1 MEHMDWQ
8 TPEDSFPTD
17 FITDAQLRAL
27 IGRPPISGAWRDGDP
42 VGERRF
48 LPIGTV
54 TTEAGAEIPHA
65 RMAYEQFGEL
75 NAAGDNA
82 ILVFHAL
89 TGDSHLVGPAGPG
102 HPTDGWWT
110 EIVGP
115 GRALD
120 TDQYC
125 VIAPN
130 VLGGCQGSTGPAS
143 LGPGR
148 REWGARFPYLTIRDQ
163 VSAAAAFADALGVAR
178 FAAVI
183 GGSMGGMH
191 ALEWAIRFPERTE
204 RLAVIAAPPVTTAD
218 QIGLNLVQL
227 EAIRSDPAYRD
238 GDYYDTP
245 DGVGPH
251 HGLATARRMA
261 LLNYRSFTELNE
273 RFGRAWQSAVSP
285 LGSGG
290 RFAVES
296 YLDFHGN
303 KFTRRFDAGSYLTLV
318 QAMNS
323 HDVGRGRG
331 GVERALS
338 TVTMPTVVLGIP
350 SDRLFTI
357 DGQREI
363 ARLVP
368 GNIDGDEPAVI
379 DSPFGHDAFLIEH
392 ERVGEQLIRLL
403 KTVVET
409 APERAHSPS

>member
-1 MEHMDWQ
+1 MDWQ

-42 VGERRF
+42 VGSRKF
-48 LPIGTV
+48 LPIGDFV
-54 TTEAGAEIPHA
+54 TEAGDTLPGA
-65 RMAYEQFGEL
+65 RIAYETFGDL
-75 NAAGDNA
+75 SPARDNA

-89 TGDSHLVGPAGPG
+89 TGDSHLAGPAGPG
-102 HPTDGWWT
+102 HPTDGWWA

-115 GRALD
+115 GKALD
-120 TDQYC
+120 TDRYC

-143 LGPGR
+143 LDPSG
-148 REWGARFPYLTIRDQ
+148 REWGGRFPYLTIRDQ
-163 VSAAAAFADALGVAR
+163 VNAAARFVDGLGIDR
-178 FAAVI
+178 FRAVV
-183 GGSMGGMH
+183 GGSVGGMH
-191 ALEWAIRFPERTE
+191 ALEWQLSHPDRTD

-227 EAIRSDPAYRD
+227 EAIRSDPAFR
-238 GDYYDTP
+238 GGNYYDAP

-251 HGLATARRMA
+251 HGLATARRLA
-261 LLNYRSFTELNE
+261 LLNYRSNTELDE

-285 LGSGG
+285 LGGGG

-303 KFTRRFDAGSYLTLV
+303 KFTRRFDAGSYVALV

-323 HDVGRGRG
+323 HDIGRGRG
-331 GVERALS
+331 GVEAALQRLEL
-338 TVTMPTVVLGIP
+338 PTLVLGIP

-357 DGQREI
+357 DGQDLI
-363 ARLVP
+363 AEHAP
-368 GNIDGDEPAVI
+368 GSLDGDRATRI
-379 DSPFGHDAFLIEH
+379 DSPFGHDAFLIESAL
-392 ERVGEQLIRLL
+392 VGAQLERLL
-403 KTVVET
+403 
-409 APERAHSPS
+409 AA

>member
-1 MEHMDWQ
+1 MDWQ

-27 IGRPPISGAWRDGDP
+27 MGRPPISGAWRDGDP
-42 VGERRF
+42 VGDRRF
-48 LPIGTV
+48 VSIGALR
-54 TTEAGAEIPHA
+54 TESGAELPSVRI
-65 RMAYEQFGEL
+65 AYESFGEL
-75 NAAGDNA
+75 NAARDNA

-89 TGDSHLVGPAGPG
+89 TGDSHLVGTAGPG

-120 TDQYC
+120 TDRFC
-125 VIAPN
+125 IIAPN

-143 LGPGR
+143 LAPGGQ
-148 REWGARFPYLTIRDQ
+148 EWGGRFPYLTIRDQ
-163 VSAAAAFADALGVAR
+163 VAATARFADALGIAK
-178 FAAVI
+178 FHSVI

-191 ALEWAIRFPERTE
+191 ALEWGIAHRERVD

-227 EAIRSDPAYRD
+227 EAIRSDPSYRD
-238 GDYYDTP
+238 GNYYDAP
-245 DGVGPH
+245 DGIGPH
-251 HGLATARRMA
+251 HGLATARRLA
-261 LLNYRSFTELNE
+261 LLNYRSNTELDE
-273 RFGRAWQSAVSP
+273 RFGRSWQSAVSP
-285 LGSGG
+285 LGGGG

-303 KFTRRFDAGSYLTLV
+303 KFTRRFDAGSYVALV

-331 GVERALS
+331 GVATALA
-338 TVTMPTVVLGIP
+338 TLDLPTLVIGIP

-357 DGQREI
+357 DGQDEI
-363 ARLVP
+363 ARHAP
-368 GNIDGDEPAVI
+368 GSLDGDRATRI
-379 DSPFGHDAFLIEH
+379 DSPFGHDAFLIEF
-392 ERVGEQLIRLL
+392 ERVGAQLVRLL
-403 KTVVET
+403 ET
-409 APERAHSPS
+409 APAA

>member
-1 MEHMDWQ
+1 MDWQ

-42 VGERRF
+42 VGSRKF
-48 LPIGTV
+48 LPIGDFV
-54 TTEAGAEIPHA
+54 TEAGDTLPGA
-65 RMAYEQFGEL
+65 RIAYEIFGEL
-75 NAAGDNA
+75 TPARDNA

-89 TGDSHLVGPAGPG
+89 TGDSHLAGPAGPG
-102 HPTDGWWT
+102 HPTDGWWA

-115 GRALD
+115 GKALD
-120 TDQYC
+120 TDRYC

-143 LGPGR
+143 LDPSG
-148 REWGARFPYLTIRDQ
+148 REWGGRFPYLTIRDQ
-163 VSAAAAFADALGVAR
+163 VNAAARFVDELGIAR
-178 FAAVI
+178 FRAVI
-183 GGSMGGMH
+183 GGSVGGMH
-191 ALEWAIRFPERTE
+191 ALEWQLSHPDRAD

-227 EAIRSDPAYRD
+227 EAIRSDPAFR
-238 GDYYDTP
+238 GGNYYDAP

-251 HGLATARRMA
+251 HGLATARRLA
-261 LLNYRSFTELNE
+261 LLNYRSNTELDE

-285 LGSGG
+285 LGGGG

-303 KFTRRFDAGSYLTLV
+303 KFTRRFDAGSYVALV

-331 GVERALS
+331 GVAAALQRLEL
-338 TVTMPTVVLGIP
+338 PTLVLGIP

-357 DGQREI
+357 DGQDLI
-363 ARLVP
+363 AEHAP
-368 GNIDGDEPAVI
+368 GSLDGDRATRI
-379 DSPFGHDAFLIEH
+379 DSPFGHDAFLIEFAL
-392 ERVGEQLIRLL
+392 VGAQLERLL
-403 KTVVET
+403 
-409 APERAHSPS
+409 AA

>member
-1 MEHMDWQ
+1 MDWQ

-42 VGERRF
+42 VGSRKF
-48 LPIGTV
+48 LPIGDFV
-54 TTEAGAEIPHA
+54 TEAGDTLPGA
-65 RMAYEQFGEL
+65 RIAYETFGDL
-75 NAAGDNA
+75 SPARDNA

-89 TGDSHLVGPAGPG
+89 TGDSHLAGPAGPG
-102 HPTDGWWT
+102 HPTDGWWA

-115 GRALD
+115 GKALD
-120 TDQYC
+120 TDRFC

-143 LGPGR
+143 LDPSG
-148 REWGARFPYLTIRDQ
+148 REWGGRFPYLTIRDQ
-163 VSAAAAFADALGVAR
+163 VNAAARFVDELGIAR
-178 FAAVI
+178 FRAVI
-183 GGSMGGMH
+183 GGSVGGMH
-191 ALEWAIRFPERTE
+191 ALEWQLSHPDRAD

-227 EAIRSDPAYRD
+227 EAIRSDPAFR
-238 GDYYDTP
+238 GGNYYDAP

-251 HGLATARRMA
+251 HGLATARRLA
-261 LLNYRSFTELNE
+261 LLNYRSNTELDE

-285 LGSGG
+285 LGGGG

-303 KFTRRFDAGSYLTLV
+303 KFTRRFDAGSYVALV

-331 GVERALS
+331 GVAAALQRLEL
-338 TVTMPTVVLGIP
+338 PTLVLGIP

-357 DGQREI
+357 DGQDLI
-363 ARLVP
+363 AEHAP
-368 GNIDGDEPAVI
+368 GSLDGDRATRI
-379 DSPFGHDAFLIEH
+379 DSPFGHDAFLIESGL
-392 ERVGEQLIRLL
+392 VGAQLERLL
-403 KTVVET
+403 
-409 APERAHSPS
+409 AA

>member
-1 MEHMDWQ
+1 MDWQ

-27 IGRPPISGAWRDGDP
+27 YGRPPISGGWRDGDP
-42 VGERRF
+42 VGERQF
-48 LPIGTV
+48 VSIGAFQ
-54 TTEAGAEIPHA
+54 TEAGTELPHV
-65 RMAYEQFGEL
+65 RMSYESFGEL
-75 NAAGDNA
+75 NAARDNA
-82 ILVFHAL
+82 VLVFHAL
-89 TGDSHLVGPAGPG
+89 TGDSHLVGQAGPG
-102 HPTDGWWT
+102 HSTDGWWS

-115 GRALD
+115 GKALD
-120 TDQYC
+120 TSKYF

-143 LGPGR
+143 LDPNGH
-148 REWGARFPYLTIRDQ
+148 EWGGRFPYLTIRDQ
-163 VSAAAAFADALGVAR
+163 VHATAAFTDALGIER
-178 FAAVI
+178 FHSVV

-191 ALEWAIRFPERTE
+191 ALEWALIFPDRLE

-227 EAIRSDPAYRD
+227 EAIRSDPAYR
-238 GDYYDTP
+238 GGNYYDAP

-251 HGLATARRMA
+251 HGLATARRLA
-261 LLNYRSFTELNE
+261 LLNYRSHTELDE

-285 LGSGG
+285 LGGGG

-303 KFTRRFDAGSYLTLV
+303 KFTRRFDANSYLTLV

-323 HDVGRGRG
+323 HDIGRGRG
-331 GVERALS
+331 GVVEALS
-338 TVTMPTVVLGIP
+338 RLTLPTLVLGIP

-357 DGQREI
+357 AGQDQI
-363 ARLVP
+363 ARHAP
-368 GNIDGDEPAVI
+368 GNLDGDTATRL

-392 ERVGEQLIRLL
+392 EMVSAQLRRLL
-403 KTVVET
+403 
-409 APERAHSPS
+409 AL

>member
-1 MEHMDWQ
+1 MDWQ

-42 VGERRF
+42 VGSRKF
-48 LPIGTV
+48 LPIGDFV
-54 TTEAGAEIPHA
+54 TEAGDTLPGA
-65 RMAYEQFGEL
+65 RIAYETFGDL
-75 NAAGDNA
+75 SPARDNA

-89 TGDSHLVGPAGPG
+89 TGDSHLAGPAGPG
-102 HPTDGWWT
+102 HPTDGWWA

-115 GRALD
+115 GKALD
-120 TDQYC
+120 TDRYC

-143 LGPGR
+143 LDPSG
-148 REWGARFPYLTIRDQ
+148 REWGGRFPYLTIRDQ
-163 VSAAAAFADALGVAR
+163 VNAAARFVDGLGIDR
-178 FAAVI
+178 FRAVV
-183 GGSMGGMH
+183 GGSVGGMH
-191 ALEWAIRFPERTE
+191 ALEWQLSHPDRTD

-227 EAIRSDPAYRD
+227 EAIRSDPAFR
-238 GDYYDTP
+238 GGNYYDAP

-251 HGLATARRMA
+251 HGLATARRLA
-261 LLNYRSFTELNE
+261 LLNYRSNTELDE

-285 LGSGG
+285 LGGGG

-303 KFTRRFDAGSYLTLV
+303 KFTRRFDAGSYVALV

-323 HDVGRGRG
+323 HDIGRGRG
-331 GVERALS
+331 GVEAALQRLEL
-338 TVTMPTVVLGIP
+338 PTLVLGIP

-357 DGQREI
+357 DGQDLI
-363 ARLVP
+363 AEHAP
-368 GNIDGDEPAVI
+368 GSLDGDRATRIE
-379 DSPFGHDAFLIEH
+379 SPFGHDAFLIESAL
-392 ERVGEQLIRLL
+392 VGAQLERLL
-403 KTVVET
+403 
-409 APERAHSPS
+409 AA

>member
-1 MEHMDWQ
+1 MDWQ

-42 VGERRF
+42 VGGREFVR
-48 LPIGTV
+48 IGTV
-54 TTEAGAEIPHA
+54 ATEAGAEIPHV
-65 RMAYEQFGEL
+65 RIAYERFGEL
-75 NAAGDNA
+75 NEAKDNA

-89 TGDSHLVGPAGPG
+89 TGDSHLVGPASAG
-102 HPTDGWWT
+102 HSTDGWWD

-115 GRALD
+115 GKALD
-120 TDQYC
+120 TDRFC
-125 VIAPN
+125 IIAPN

-143 LGPGR
+143 LDPEGH
-148 REWGARFPYLTIRDQ
+148 EWGGRFPFLTIRDQ
-163 VSAAAAFADALGVAR
+163 VHATAAFADAIGIDH
-178 FAAVI
+178 FHTVI

-191 ALEWAIRFPERTE
+191 ALEWQIMYPERSS

-227 EAIRSDPAYRD
+227 EAIRSDPAWR
-238 GDYYDTP
+238 GGNYYDSP

-251 HGLATARRMA
+251 HGLATARRLA
-261 LLNYRSFTELNE
+261 LLNYRSNTELDE

-285 LGSGG
+285 LGGGG

-303 KFTRRFDAGSYLTLV
+303 KFTRRFDANSYLTLV

-331 GVERALS
+331 GVRAALS
-338 TVTMPTVVLGIP
+338 TVTVPTLVLGIP
-350 SDRLFTI
+350 SDRLFTL
-357 DGQREI
+357 DGQDQI
-363 ARLVP
+363 ALHTP
-368 GNIDGDEPAVI
+368 GSIDGDLATRI

-392 ERVGEQLIRLL
+392 EMVGPELRRLL
-403 KTVVET
+403 EITTE
-409 APERAHSPS
+409 PQ